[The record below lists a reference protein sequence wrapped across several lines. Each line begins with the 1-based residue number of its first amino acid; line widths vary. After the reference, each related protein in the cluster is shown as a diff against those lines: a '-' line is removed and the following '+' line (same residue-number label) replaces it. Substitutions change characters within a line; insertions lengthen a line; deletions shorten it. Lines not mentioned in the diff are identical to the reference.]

1 MNDAPQ
7 GPDSSDCL
15 RGQGASPGVYE
26 GCARVIFEQRNA
38 NELKPGEVLVAP
50 YTDPAWTPLFFAGA
64 AVVEVG
70 SYLSHAGA
78 VAREYAMRCVVDVAA
93 CTSKIRT
100 GDRLCVD
107 AGNGQ
112 VWLIPAE
119 TGQNR
124 A

>member
-1 MNDAPQ
+1 
-7 GPDSSDCL
+7 
-15 RGQGASPGVYE
+15 
-26 GCARVIFEQRNA
+26 
-38 NELKPGEVLVAP
+38 LVAP
-50 YTDPAWTPLFFAGA
+50 YTDPAWTPLFLTAGA
-64 AVVEVG
+64 AVIEVG

-78 VAREYAMRCVVDVAA
+78 VAREYAMPCVVDVAA

-100 GDRLCVD
+100 GDRLRVD
-107 AGNGQ
+107 GGNGQ